1 MDSDRKI
8 ALVTGANGGI
18 GSEITKGLLKN
29 NFHVVMACRNTAN
42 GDKVKEQI
50 LAELPGSKLE
60 VMAID
65 LSSLDAV
72 KTFAREFR
80 SKFQHLNL
88 LINNAGVL
96 FNTPKLNQDN
106 VEMQFATNH
115 LGHFLLTSLLIDLM
129 PDSTSSRVVSL
140 SSLAHKKA
148 EIFFDDL
155 NCKNQTK
162 WDVPYAQSKLA
173 CLLFGDEL
181 QRKLVVAGKKIISVS
196 AHPGGTDSGLFDHMP
211 RLFVTLMRY
220 TFMPIF
226 LHSTESAAKP
236 ILKAAVDSDVKGGEY
251 FGPTGLME
259 MKGAPGIAT
268 RSKYSLREDVA
279 SRLWDLSEEMTN
291 RNFKI
296 PTGISP
302 NGNVKP

>member
-1 MDSDRKI
+1 MGSNQKI
-8 ALVTGANGGI
+8 AIVTGANGGI

-29 NFHVVMACRNTAN
+29 DFHVVMACRHTGN
-42 GDKVKEQI
+42 GNKVKKQI
-50 LAELPGSKLE
+50 LAELPYSQIE

-65 LSSLDAV
+65 LSNLDSV
-72 KTFAREFR
+72 KSFAQEFK

-96 FNTPKLNQDN
+96 FNKPKRNKDN
-106 VEMQFATNH
+106 VEVHFATNH

-129 PDSTSSRVVSL
+129 PDSPSSRVVSL

-155 NCKNQTK
+155 NCEKQSK
-162 WDVPYAQSKLA
+162 WEVPYAQSKLA

-181 QRKLVVAGKKIISVS
+181 QRMLEAAGKKIISVS

-211 RLFVTLMRY
+211 KVFVTLMRY

-226 LHSTESAAKP
+226 LHSTKNAAKP
-236 ILKAAVDSDVKGGEY
+236 ILKAALDSNVKGGEY
-251 FGPTGLME
+251 YGPTGLQE
-259 MKGAPGIAT
+259 MKGVPGIAT
-268 RSKYSLREDVA
+268 RTKYSLREDVA
-279 SRLWDLSEEMTN
+279 SGLWDLSEKMTST
-291 RNFKI
+291 NFKI
-296 PTGISP
+296 PANSP
-302 NGNVKP
+302 NGEVQL

>member
-1 MDSDRKI
+1 MDSNQKI
-8 ALVTGANGGI
+8 AIVTGANGGL

-29 NFHVVMACRNTAN
+29 DFLVVIACRNTRN
-42 GDKVKEQI
+42 GDEVKKQI
-50 LAELPGSKLE
+50 QAELPGSQLE

-65 LSSLDAV
+65 LSDLDSV
-72 KTFAREFR
+72 KSFSQEFKSR
-80 SKFQHLNL
+80 FQHLNL

-96 FNTPKLNQDN
+96 FNTPRRNKDN

-129 PDSTSSRVVSL
+129 PDSPNSRVVSL

-155 NCKNQTK
+155 NCEKQSK
-162 WDVPYAQSKLA
+162 WDVPYGQSKLA

-181 QRKLVVAGKKIISVS
+181 HRKLAAADKKIISVS

-211 RLFVTLMRY
+211 KALMILLRY
-220 TFMPIF
+220 TFVPIF

-236 ILKAAVDSDVKGGEY
+236 ILKAALDSNVKGGEY
-251 FGPTGLME
+251 YGPTGLQE
-259 MKGAPGIAT
+259 MKGTPGIAT
-268 RSKYSLREDVA
+268 RSKYSQREDVA
-279 SRLWDLSEEMTN
+279 SRLWKLSEEMTKTK
-291 RNFKI
+291 FKL
-296 PTGISP
+296 PANNSDDE
-302 NGNVKP
+302 V